1 MYGFKIL
8 RSEDLQIDT
17 WGGVCGVG
25 VQNIYRLIKD
35 RLLKRCNEI
44 KIMDYSKEK
53 DIIITVVI
61 ENRWVES
68 VVKLWVSFYNN
79 IESDIYKDDYFFNGD
94 TKGF

>member
-1 MYGFKIL
+1 
-8 RSEDLQIDT
+8 
-17 WGGVCGVG
+17 
-25 VQNIYRLIKD
+25 
-35 RLLKRCNEI
+35 
-44 KIMDYSKEK
+44 MDYSKEK